1 MKNLVPLNICQSKLN
16 HVSIKVLLTIM
27 VNDNRTNSKTI
38 SLGTSEKRIEF
49 ADIELI
55 EGVQGLHCKHCIQ
68 IGFFYL
74 IILTL

>member
-1 MKNLVPLNICQSKLN
+1 
-16 HVSIKVLLTIM
+16 M